1 MTHKLSVV
9 IIAYNEEENIGRC
22 IDSVKEIADE
32 VLVVDSFS
40 TDNTVAVATKK
51 GARVVQHKF
60 EGHIQQ
66 KNWAKENAAHEY
78 VLSLD
83 ADEALSNDLKQSL
96 LSLHKNLDADGY
108 TINRLNFFCGKPIK
122 TCGWYP
128 DTKLR
133 LWNRTKGEWKGI
145 NPHDKFELEK
155 RCSIKHLKGDLLH
168 YTYPTRESFLQ
179 QREKFAD
186 ISAQH
191 LKVERAVFLFFKM
204 MFSAPFKFIR
214 NYIFKLGFTEGAT
227 GLFICYHQS
236 REVFLKYFRAL
247 KLKYL
252 RVRL

>member
-22 IDSVKEIADE
+22 IDSVQEIADE

-40 TDNTVAVATKK
+40 TDRTVEIAMAK

-66 KNWAKENAAHEY
+66 KNCAKEQAAFDY
-78 VLSLD
+78 VFSID
-83 ADEALSNDLKQSL
+83 ADEELSSELKQSI
-96 LSLHKNLDADGY
+96 LSLNKNFAVDGY
-108 TINRLNFFCGKPIK
+108 TVNRLNFYCGKPVK

-133 LWNRTKGEWKGI
+133 LWNRMEGEWRGT
-145 NPHDKFELEK
+145 NPHDKFELAAG
-155 RCSIKHLKGDLLH
+155 SSVLHLTGDLLH
-168 YTYPTRESFLQ
+168 NTYPTRESFLL

-191 LKVERAVFLFFKM
+191 LKGENALYLLWKM
-204 MFSAPFKFIR
+204 IFSAPFKFIR
-214 NYIFKLGFTEGAT
+214 SYIFKLGFTEGTT
-227 GLFICYHQS
+227 GLFICYRQS
-236 REVFLKYFRAL
+236 REVFQKYFRAL
-247 KLKYL
+247 KLKF
-252 RVRL
+252 